1 MSKMIQAGEGCYIAA
16 DQVAEVKISQSS
28 QTLMIKTK
36 DGSHYSRAPEYRQSV
51 YAPPLHASP
60 FITLHAGRHSNVRTN
75 TRVKA
80 GSA

>member
-1 MSKMIQAGEGCYIAA
+1 MSKMIQVSEGCYVAA

-51 YAPPLHASP
+51 YAALDALV
-60 FITLHAGRHSNVRTN
+60 IEID
-75 TRVKA
+75 
-80 GSA
+80 SALTPAHL